1 MMLNPAAEPALER
14 MRLVAVIRTDSAE
27 VAAAVG
33 RALLRGGVGA
43 AEITFTV
50 PDAAEA
56 IRALAPEWPGAV
68 GAGTVLSA
76 AQGAE
81 ALEAGACFLVSPV
94 LVPELAPMC
103 REAGALT
110 VLGGLTPSEIVAAV
124 HAQAD
129 LVKVFPVSAMG
140 GPSYVKAILEPLPQ
154 VSLMVSGGVTRDQI
168 GSYLGL
174 GVRSIALGG
183 ALMPKALVEARDWRG
198 LEEHAR
204 AFCAALPS
212 D

>member
-1 MMLNPAAEPALER
+1 MLNPAAEPALDR
-14 MRLVAVIRTDSAE
+14 MRVVAVIRTDSAE
-27 VAAAVG
+27 LAADVG

-43 AEITFTV
+43 AEITYTV

-56 IRALAPEWPGAV
+56 IRTLAPEWPGAV
-68 GAGTVLSA
+68 GAGTVLTA
-76 AQGAE
+76 AQGGE
-81 ALEAGACFLVSPV
+81 ALEAGAGFLVSPV

-110 VLGGLTPSEIVAAV
+110 VLGGLTPTEIMAAV

-129 LVKVFPVSAMG
+129 LVKVFPISAMG
-140 GPSYVKAILEPLPQ
+140 GPSYVKAVLEPLPRL
-154 VSLMVSGGVTRDQI
+154 SLMVSGGVTREQI
-168 GSYLGL
+168 PEYLGL

-198 LEEHAR
+198 LEAHAR
-204 AFCAALPS
+204 AFCAALPT

>member
-27 VAAAVG
+27 LATEVG
-33 RALLRGGVGA
+33 RALLRGGVDA

-56 IRALAPEWPGAV
+56 IRSLAPEWPGAV
-68 GAGTVLSA
+68 GAGTVLTG
-76 AQGAE
+76 AQGTE
-81 ALEAGACFLVSPV
+81 ALEAGASFLVSPV
-94 LVPELAPMC
+94 VVPELAPMC

-110 VLGGLTPSEIVAAV
+110 VLGALTPSEIVAAA

-129 LVKVFPVSAMG
+129 LVKVFPISALG
-140 GPSYVKAILEPLPQ
+140 GPDYIKAVLEPLPHL
-154 VSLMVSGGVTRDQI
+154 SLMVSGGVTREQI
-168 GSYLGL
+168 GTYLGL

-183 ALMPKALVEARDWRG
+183 ALMPRALVEARDWRG
-198 LEEHAR
+198 LEAHAR
-204 AFCAALPS
+204 AVRAALPP